1 MVNTGDEEAAKRLEI
16 LKNSDDGFFIASE
29 DLRLRGPGDIFG
41 VRQTGEMCFRL
52 ADIFTDADVLK
63 EASEEAESLLGEDP
77 GLEREENA
85 ALNRMLQEYLADR
98 FSELNL

>member
-41 VRQTGEMCFRL
+41 VRQTGEMQFRL

-63 EASEEAESLLGEDP
+63 AASEEAQALLDRDPDLTGEDH
-77 GLEREENA
+77 LE
-85 ALNRMLQEYLADR
+85 LKRMLEEYLSDR
-98 FSELNL
+98 FAELNL